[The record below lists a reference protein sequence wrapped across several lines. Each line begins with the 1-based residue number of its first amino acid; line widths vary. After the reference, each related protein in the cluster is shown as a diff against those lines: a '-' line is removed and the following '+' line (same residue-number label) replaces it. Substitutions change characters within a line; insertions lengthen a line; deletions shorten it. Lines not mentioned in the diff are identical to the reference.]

1 MDRELKKVTLKE
13 FELLREVFQ
22 LGKWEREGEL
32 GFDLLTFCTF
42 RLSGSTRLKSDR
54 TVTWVCS
61 VACTCTVVA
70 LGKHRLIKATIAS
83 L

>member
-1 MDRELKKVTLKE
+1 MDRELKKVTVKE
-13 FELLREVFQ
+13 LGTFEGSFQ
-22 LGKWEREGEL
+22 LVKCEREGEL

-70 LGKHRLIKATIAS
+70 LSKHRLI
-83 L
+83 